1 MKPKSSVKTSLILL
15 PLTVAVTAA
24 VTVGVLRIPWGSIGL
39 PVTLG
44 VPVIDLS
51 SPPRAAAE
59 DARPAALELGEPE
72 TPPPAGPAH
81 DGAGPEPVILVA
93 MESAPDEVAA
103 PSPQPPSEPADGP
116 ETAASAPDNVPVD
129 YARLQDNLK
138 LVTDTLERFN
148 QKLLRMIAQ
157 ARAAQQQEEK
167 AAARRR
173 EASVP
178 EVEAPPASPPPDEE
192 ETLRQ

>member
-1 MKPKSSVKTSLILL
+1 MKPRSVKTSLILL
-15 PLTVAVTAA
+15 PLSVAVTAA
-24 VTVGVLRIPWGSIGL
+24 VTAGVLSVPWGSIEL
-39 PVTLG
+39 PVALG

-51 SPPRAAAE
+51 SPPMAAAE

-72 TPPPAGPAH
+72 TPPPAGP
-81 DGAGPEPVILVA
+81 
-93 MESAPDEVAA
+93 
-103 PSPQPPSEPADGP
+103 
-116 ETAASAPDNVPVD
+116 ETAASAPDNAPVD

-157 ARAAQQQEEK
+157 ARAGQQQEEK

-173 EASVP
+173 EASEP
-178 EVEAPPASPPPDEE
+178 EVEAPPSSPAPDEE